1 MEEGTH
7 NTDRVCFPPSATPC
21 SVLQMQTFL
30 VSLTHTTPAST
41 PFFFL
46 SLLSSTSQF
55 SIHIC
60 RTIIQYKKA
69 LTKDDNCPMQ
79 PICLISLKHKLL
91 ERENLCRNL
100 QDGIS
105 EPRTEYWTQ
114 TCDLSILPSP
124 SHDHDHKSSEAL
136 AQVTQKSG
144 ACPITEILKVRM
156 DRALSTVI

>member
-1 MEEGTH
+1 MFPSQC
-7 NTDRVCFPPSATPC
+7 NPLQCPTDANISGVSHSHYSCF
-21 SVLQMQTFL
+21 
-30 VSLTHTTPAST
+30 H

-79 PICLISLKHKLL
+79 PICLISLKHKFL
-91 ERENLCRNL
+91 EGENLCRNL
-100 QDGIS
+100 QDGVS

-124 SHDHDHKSSEAL
+124 SHDHDHKSSEATL
-136 AQVTQKSG
+136 QVGTGYPKKWCMSHH
-144 ACPITEILKVRM
+144 
-156 DRALSTVI
+156 